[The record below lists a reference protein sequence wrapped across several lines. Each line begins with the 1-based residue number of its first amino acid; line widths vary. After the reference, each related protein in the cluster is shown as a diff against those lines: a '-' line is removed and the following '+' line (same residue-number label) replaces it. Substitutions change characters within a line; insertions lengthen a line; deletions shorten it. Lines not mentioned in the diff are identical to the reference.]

1 MGGVDPEVRYSE
13 AYPRRSVSFDN
24 KLPAG
29 GQPDDSQVEGASEAK
44 PDAPVEGAP
53 EAKPGAPVQPDSEA
67 VSEDEVAAS
76 ATTTRQD
83 RNVTLGCDD

>member
-1 MGGVDPEVRYSE
+1 MGGIDPEVRYSE

-29 GQPDDSQVEGASEAK
+29 GPPDDSQ
-44 PDAPVEGAP
+44 VEGAP

-83 RNVTLGCDD
+83 RNVTLGCDN